1 MRKNL
6 KFEEKYEILI
16 KYYNQNGNINI
27 KQKQIYENYPVG
39 KWLANFREAYK
50 NNKLPED
57 QVEKLNKLNML
68 WSDVK
73 KVSSISLF
81 NKKYEILKAY
91 YEEYGNLNISTKQ
104 VYKSYP
110 VGDYLK
116 QFRDSYRKQGN
127 YTFLSESQ
135 IKQLESIDMVWN
147 PKQEK
152 EIIKEEVPS
161 YFIKKYKNKSSRQVI
176 ILYKYLNNIVNEEKL
191 LNELKR
197 IYKTEEVKAL
207 YTKAYYLYKNIFDKL
222 KVIEK
227 EYLINLNENFILNSS
242 LIIEK
247 ACKEDIKVNIEELLK
262 TINLINISFYVN
274 SDTSLLLEYIKAYSL
289 DDDDIKQIFF
299 NYSIRC
305 KNKVYENDS
314 KLNNKINFLL
324 RSGSN
329 FNNLPEEYLKEICKR
344 NNITVKDQLKVSK
357 LSLKYNLVLSKYNE
371 ELKKSYER
379 VA

>member
-110 VGDYLK
+110 VGDYVK

-222 KVIEK
+222 KVSEK
-227 EYLINLNENFILNSS
+227 EYLSNLNENFSLTS

-247 ACKEDIKVNIEELLK
+247 ACKEDIKVNVEELLK

>member
-110 VGDYLK
+110 VGDYVK

-222 KVIEK
+222 KVSEK
-227 EYLINLNENFILNSS
+227 EYLTNLNENFSLTS

-357 LSLKYNLVLSKYNE
+357 LSLKYNLVLSKYND

>member
-110 VGDYLK
+110 VGDYVK

-152 EIIKEEVPS
+152 EIIKEEVSS

-222 KVIEK
+222 KVSEK
-227 EYLINLNENFILNSS
+227 EYLSNLNENFSLTS

>member
-16 KYYNQNGNINI
+16 KYYNQNGDINI

-110 VGDYLK
+110 VGDYVK

-222 KVIEK
+222 KVSEK
-227 EYLINLNENFILNSS
+227 EYLSNLNENFSLTS

-274 SDTSLLLEYIKAYSL
+274 SDTSLLLEYIKAYLL

-357 LSLKYNLVLSKYNE
+357 LSLKYNLVLSKYND

>member
-222 KVIEK
+222 KVSEK
-227 EYLINLNENFILNSS
+227 EYLTNLNENFSLTS

>member
-16 KYYNQNGNINI
+16 KYYNQNGDINI

-110 VGDYLK
+110 VGDYVK

-161 YFIKKYKNKSSRQVI
+161 YFIKKYNNKSSRQVI

-222 KVIEK
+222 KVSEK
-227 EYLINLNENFILNSS
+227 EYLSNLNENFSLTS

>member
-110 VGDYLK
+110 VGDYVK

-222 KVIEK
+222 KVSEK
-227 EYLINLNENFILNSS
+227 EYLSNLNENFSLTS

-305 KNKVYENDS
+305 KNKAYENDS

>member
-110 VGDYLK
+110 VGDYVK

-207 YTKAYYLYKNIFDKL
+207 YTKAYYLYKNIFDNL
-222 KVIEK
+222 KVSEK
-227 EYLINLNENFILNSS
+227 EYLSNLNENFSLTS

>member
-1 MRKNL
+1 
-6 KFEEKYEILI
+6 
-16 KYYNQNGNINI
+16 
-27 KQKQIYENYPVG
+27 
-39 KWLANFREAYK
+39 
-50 NNKLPED
+50 
-57 QVEKLNKLNML
+57 
-68 WSDVK
+68 
-73 KVSSISLF
+73 
-81 NKKYEILKAY
+81 
-91 YEEYGNLNISTKQ
+91 
-104 VYKSYP
+104 
-110 VGDYLK
+110 
-116 QFRDSYRKQGN
+116 
-127 YTFLSESQ
+127 
-135 IKQLESIDMVWN
+135 MVWN

-222 KVIEK
+222 KVSEK
-227 EYLINLNENFILNSS
+227 EYLTNLNENFSLTS

-274 SDTSLLLEYIKAYSL
+274 GDTSLLLEYIKNYSL

>member
-1 MRKNL
+1 MKKNL

-110 VGDYLK
+110 VGDYVK

-222 KVIEK
+222 KVSEK
-227 EYLINLNENFILNSS
+227 EYLGNLNENFSLTS

>member
-110 VGDYLK
+110 VGDYVK

-222 KVIEK
+222 KVSEK
-227 EYLINLNENFILNSS
+227 EYLTNLNENFSLTS

-299 NYSIRC
+299 NYNIRC

>member
-81 NKKYEILKAY
+81 NKKYEILKDY

-110 VGDYLK
+110 VGDYVK

-197 IYKTEEVKAL
+197 IYKMEEVKAL

-222 KVIEK
+222 KVSEK
-227 EYLINLNENFILNSS
+227 EYLSNLNENFSLTS

>member
-110 VGDYLK
+110 VGDYVK

-222 KVIEK
+222 KVSEK
-227 EYLINLNENFILNSS
+227 EYLSNLNENFSLTS
-242 LIIEK
+242 LIKEK

-274 SDTSLLLEYIKAYSL
+274 SDTSLLLEYIKNYSL